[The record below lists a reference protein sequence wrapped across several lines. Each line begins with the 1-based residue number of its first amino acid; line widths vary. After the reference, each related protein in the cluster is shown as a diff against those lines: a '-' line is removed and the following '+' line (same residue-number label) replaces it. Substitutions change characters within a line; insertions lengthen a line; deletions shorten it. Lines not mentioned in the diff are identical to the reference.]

1 MIKKIIIIAFVLAVV
16 GGGAYYAGIQSTK
29 IQYVTTTVN
38 LTETERLEVMQEAR
52 LNWIPLSEAWDLAEI
67 NSIDKINWTDS
78 TRWSF
83 KDSIEV
89 RDSINVVYI
98 PFYEAKDTVVS
109 FDETVDDI
117 RVELSLLVKPRFFPT
132 FNRFITDVQMRHLN
146 VTAPESA
153 ESFWLHR
160 WVIYAG
166 WGLTYSSDN
175 LNITAPDYFSHQ
187 GWFTGF
193 QFGIGIRLY

>member
-1 MIKKIIIIAFVLAVV
+1 MIKKILGAVFVLALF
-16 GGGAYYAGIQSTK
+16 GGACYYMGARSTE
-29 IQYVTTTVN
+29 IEYITTVID
-38 LTETERLEVMQEAR
+38 LTETDTLNIMQEAR

-83 KDSIEV
+83 KDSIEI

-98 PFYEAKDTVVS
+98 PFYEAKDTVVG

-117 RVELSLLVKPRFFPT
+117 RVELSLLVKPRFFP
-132 FNRFITDVQMRHLN
+132 FKSRFITDIQLRHIELTQPVQ
-146 VTAPESA
+146 ADS
-153 ESFWLHR
+153 WWKHR

-166 WGLTYSSDN
+166 FGLTYSTNN
-175 LNITAPDYFSHQ
+175 LNISDPKYFSHD

-193 QFGIGIRLY
+193 QLGIGIRLY